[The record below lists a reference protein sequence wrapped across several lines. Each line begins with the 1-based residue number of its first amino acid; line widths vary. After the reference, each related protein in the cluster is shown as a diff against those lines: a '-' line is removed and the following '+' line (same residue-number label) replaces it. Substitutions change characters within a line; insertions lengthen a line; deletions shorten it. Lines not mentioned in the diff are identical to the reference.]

1 MRSISKLSLACL
13 AAAFASAC
21 KTPEQSTSVQTPP
34 TAGIRFINAVPDSSG
49 GNGLDFRFV
58 DKVEN
63 NAQPGVQF
71 AGSPNTANGWT
82 SSVKIQY
89 KAALAGTRYFKI
101 FLSDTLQSAA
111 STVMNSPTTAID
123 PATPAALMPNDTS
136 INLAAGKNYTVI
148 LWGNARGGAP
158 AMRITA
164 YEETVVTID
173 TLTQVA
179 IRVINA
185 TPGVISATATSPA
198 GVVATWTN
206 VPALSV
212 SNYVLTAP
220 AAINYNVTGAATLA
234 NQLAMPGIAAKVDL
248 PAVAGTNIAG
258 SGVTGIVWPATTAGT
273 IPRTALGFTTP
284 QMTFIWDRRPPMG
297 PCSPL
302 LC

>member
-1 MRSISKLSLACL
+1 MRSISKLTLACV

-21 KTPEQSTSVQTPP
+21 KTPEQSTASPTPA

-49 GNGLDFRFV
+49 GSGMDFRFV

-63 NAQPGVQF
+63 NAQPGVLF
-71 AGSPNTANGWT
+71 AGSPNNANGWT

-111 STVMNSPTTAID
+111 STVMNSATTTVDA
-123 PATPAALMPNDTS
+123 PAALMPNDTS
-136 INLAAGKNYTVI
+136 INLTAGKNYTII

-164 YEETVVTID
+164 FEEGVTLD
-173 TLTQVA
+173 TLTQ
-179 IRVINA
+179 IGLRVINA
-185 TPGVISATATSPA
+185 TPGVISATASSPA
-198 GVVATWTN
+198 GVVATWSN

-212 SNYVLTAP
+212 SAYVLTAP
-220 AAINYNVTGAATLA
+220 AAITYDVTGAATLA
-234 NQLAMPGIAAKVDL
+234 AQLAMPGIAATVDAQ
-248 PAVAGTNIAG
+248 AVPGTTIAG
-258 SGVTGIVWPATTAGT
+258 SGITAIVWPATTAGT
-273 IPRTALGFTTP
+273 TARTATGFTTP
-284 QMTFIWDRRPPMG
+284 QMTFIWDRRPPIG
-297 PCSPL
+297 CNPL